1 MNKDLEVGSRVTLSP
16 DTSWDLSKDNPIGIS
31 GTIIEPIIETISE
44 VDWWVWVK
52 WDNGVSNAYKPCD
65 EDLVSVGEN
74 ENV

>member
-1 MNKDLEVGSRVTLSP
+1 MMNKDLEVGSRVTLSP
-16 DTSWDLSKDNPIGIS
+16 DTSWDLSKDNPIGI
-31 GTIIEPIIETISE
+31 GGTISE